1 MEFEGSEDS
10 IDKELQAMLRVLMLY
25 ETFCKI
31 KLEADTL
38 PADSQMIRVDESN
51 FEVQSHQHIGSLID
65 LQLDMKFFAQNSP
78 VSNGVMGMHPIS

>member
-10 IDKELQAMLRVLMLY
+10 IDRELQAMLRVLMLY

-51 FEVQSHQHIGSLID
+51 FEVQSQQRIGSLIN
-65 LQLDMKFFAQNSP
+65 LELDMKFFSQNSP
-78 VSNGVMGMHPIS
+78 ANNGVMEMHPIS